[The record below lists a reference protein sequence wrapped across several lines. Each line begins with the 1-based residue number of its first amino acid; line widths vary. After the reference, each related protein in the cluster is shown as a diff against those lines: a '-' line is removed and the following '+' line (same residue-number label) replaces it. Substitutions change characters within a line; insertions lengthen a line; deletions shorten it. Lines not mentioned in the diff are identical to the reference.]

1 MALAPLLE
9 ARLSGPLGI
18 RFPSPLPTETLVWL
32 SEHNPLLEFEQTS
45 EGHLIVSPPTA
56 SPGNRGELE
65 LITQLV
71 IWNKATGFG
80 EVRGISGG
88 VLLPQGGDYAPDG
101 FVVPQADWDALRV
114 EDRAATYVPVL
125 PRAIFELLSPSNKA
139 AGGFDREF
147 QEKLDDYENSA
158 VPLVVLLDPETAI
171 TTMRRPG
178 RDDESTTANVVTFA
192 ELPDLN
198 LNVAVIYAACIN
210 P

>member
-1 MALAPLLE
+1 MALAPSLE
-9 ARLSGPLGI
+9 VRLSRPLGI

-32 SEHNPLLEFEQTS
+32 SKHNPLLEFEQTS
-45 EGHLIVSPPTA
+45 EGHLIVSPTA

-88 VLLPQGGDYAPDG
+88 VHLPKGGDYAPDG
-101 FVVPQADWDALRV
+101 FVVPRADWQALRV
-114 EDRAATYVPVL
+114 EDRATTYVPVL
-125 PRAIFELLSPSNKA
+125 PRAIFELLSPSNKL

-178 RDDESTTANVVTFA
+178 RDDECTTADVVAFA